1 MKNVLNFCSDEG
13 KISILK
19 IKNIGGVEFKT
30 FKSPDG
36 SGVKMRALT
45 IITAHGPASENV
57 HVVDFKD
64 TEDHERPPQCV
75 TVTPEAFDVIYNTI
89 DEYLKSEPQTWMAL
103 TPKAGDGVERVG
115 IVMRRAGIIKIVH
128 DPVEFAVYYVTDL
141 GFTIKL
147 DSMTT
152 AEAQASINDWLA
164 YDGEVNQLIYPSEE
178 ERATMTFKTREIPG
192 NIFDRL
198 RDLTKD
204 FAKEMEEDPTQFDD
218 EEDGGLLAGDDLGK
232 ILN

>member
-1 MKNVLNFCSDEG
+1 M
-13 KISILK
+13 
-19 IKNIGGVEFKT
+19 
-30 FKSPDG
+30 
-36 SGVKMRALT
+36 
-45 IITAHGPASENV
+45 
-57 HVVDFKD
+57 
-64 TEDHERPPQCV
+64 
-75 TVTPEAFDVIYNTI
+75 
-89 DEYLKSEPQTWMAL
+89 
-103 TPKAGDGVERVG
+103 GVERVG
-115 IVMRRAGIIKIVH
+115 IVIRRTAIIKMVH

-198 RDLTKD
+198 RELTED